1 MLDADTIVI
10 GSGAGGLTAALALA
24 RAGER
29 VLVLERHT
37 QPGGLCHS
45 FQRGTYCFSPGVH
58 YIGQLGPGG
67 SLREIYEG
75 LGVANDLAFFEMNP
89 RGFEHIRI
97 GDETFDLPSGK
108 GAMVE
113 RFKTCF
119 PDQSKGIESYF
130 RLLDTVCKEMACIPE
145 TKSLID
151 FLTVPFRTWNMG
163 RYGLYSLE
171 RILRDRISDPLLRSF
186 LSIQCGDHG
195 LPPSRIPFLMHAPV
209 AGHYIDGAC
218 YPRGGAGTIPNA
230 MIMGLRKEG
239 GDIRL
244 STEVEKILIEK
255 KGSRLQ
261 AIGVRLAGGAEL
273 RSGRVVSNAS
283 PHITY
288 DRLVGRE
295 HLSLRLR
302 RKLDRTRYSMAA
314 LTLFLA
320 TDLNLVS
327 MGMDSGNYWYVPDR
341 DLELVYARA
350 LDPDT
355 VNDPLPAIFFGI
367 TSIKD
372 PSSFKGG
379 RHTIEAVRFIT
390 YEAFSAYVGSTSGRR
405 PEGYVALKG
414 KLTAAMLRSLELI
427 IPGVSDH
434 VLFCELGTP
443 LTNDHYVGSTRGA
456 CYGTEKSL
464 RQIGPFSF
472 NQFSE
477 IDSLCLCGASIIHGV
492 SGATT
497 SGLALTASILG
508 CRPSEL
514 LKATGQRLHI
524 YSA

>member
-1 MLDADTIVI
+1 M
-10 GSGAGGLTAALALA
+10 
-24 RAGER
+24 RK
-29 VLVLERHT
+29 
-37 QPGGLCHS
+37 
-45 FQRGTYCFSPGVH
+45 
-58 YIGQLGPGG
+58 
-67 SLREIYEG
+67 IYEG

-171 RILRDRISDPLLRSF
+171 RILRYRISDPLLRSF

-218 YPRGGAGTIPNA
+218 YPHGGAGTIPNA

-379 RHTIEAVRFIT
+379 HHTIEAVRFIT
-390 YEAFSAYVGSTSGRR
+390 YEAFSAYMGSTPGKATRR
-405 PEGYVALKG
+405 IRGFKG
-414 KLTAAMLRSLELI
+414 KLPRPCSDQWNTSSQVSAITCSFANWELHSPTTIMWAQPEGLVMGPRSPSDRSARSASISSRRSKSLSLRSK
-427 IPGVSDH
+427 
-434 VLFCELGTP
+434 
-443 LTNDHYVGSTRGA
+443 HYSWGIG
-456 CYGTEKSL
+456 GDD
-464 RQIGPFSF
+464 IGPCPHSSHPGMPP
-472 NQFSE
+472 Q
-477 IDSLCLCGASIIHGV
+477 
-492 SGATT
+492 
-497 SGLALTASILG
+497 
-508 CRPSEL
+508 
-514 LKATGQRLHI
+514 
-524 YSA
+524 